1 MDINKAME
9 MAKEAGF
16 DTVAAIDP
24 GKLEFRSEVR
34 DMCAACPGYGLSW
47 GCPPACGTLE
57 EVAAR
62 VKPYTSG
69 ILVQTICKME
79 DEYDMAAWGVA
90 GGEHGTR
97 FMELLARFQEIT
109 DVYPMGAGGCRRCE
123 ELLVSRCAL
132 PASGAGL
139 SVHGGQRAAGQ
150 RCLPRQRRHLLLR
163 TEHCGFQL
171 LLPVQAGGLR
181 CWGVKLCRDFERHHV
196 ITVHRR

>member
-16 DTVAAIDP
+16 DTVATIDP
-24 GKLEFRSEVR
+24 GKMEFRSEVR

-123 ELLVSRCAL
+123 EGCSYPDAPCRHPELVFPSMEASGLLVSD
-132 PASGAGL
+132 
-139 SVHGGQRAAGQ
+139 V
-150 RCLPRQRRHLLLR
+150 
-163 TEHCGFQL
+163 
-171 LLPVQAGGLR
+171 
-181 CWGVKLCRDFERHHV
+181 CRDNGV
-196 ITVHRR
+196 TYYYGPNTVAFNCCYLFKPED